1 MNKIET
7 MRGTGV
13 TGGMLLAAGWVA
25 MTVVACTST
34 PAAVPAQPG
43 TPMAT
48 SGTLAQPSAA
58 GTAAQLAAAGGS
70 ARAGSVAVASPNA
83 GAGGAGASNGG
94 TAGSG
99 GGLPCAVSKAL
110 IANCQQCHGAQQI
123 GGAPMPLVTY
133 SDVKKM
139 AVTKP
144 SMTVQQLAL
153 TRMNDVAMP
162 MPPGGKISAADKK
175 TLTDWLSAGATPAPA
190 SEPSCD
196 TSGVTAPQPDYKT
209 GLVPKPGETCYDLP
223 THGGQTPGDK
233 TVYSVKPGEH
243 YEQFYFKTP
252 WPAGVVATRFG
263 AKFDNIKVLHH
274 WLLFTSAKP
283 VSMDGTHET
292 TAGTQL
298 GDTAQL
304 IGGWAVGGKNVEFP
318 DDMGF
323 ELPSA
328 ELLNAQWHFYNQ
340 GTANENDA
348 SMVQVC
354 TVPAAMRKNI
364 ASMTFLGTEDFNSFL
379 GMPPHETSQFG
390 GTCTN
395 ESTGPITIWAFWPH
409 MHKLGRRMT
418 SVITRVDGKTEMA
431 FDSAFDFNLQIHY
444 PLSPMLVLQPG
455 DSITSTCTFENN
467 TDFAVAFGP
476 STEQEMCYQFA
487 FTYPARAID
496 NGVISLIGAT
506 NTCW

>member
-7 MRGTGV
+7 TYGPIV
-13 TGGMLLAAGWVA
+13 TGGLAVAVGWVA
-25 MTVVACTST
+25 MTVVACTAA
-34 PAAVPAQPG
+34 PAAAPPPPPA
-43 TPMAT
+43 PMTT
-48 SGTLAQPSAA
+48 SGTLSQPSAA
-58 GTAAQLAAAGGS
+58 GTAAQPGAAGTGATAAGS
-70 ARAGSVAVASPNA
+70 ASVGSHNA
-83 GAGGAGASNGG
+83 GAGGASNGG
-94 TAGSG
+94 TTGSAS
-99 GGLPCAVSKAL
+99 LPCAVSKAL

-133 SDVKKM
+133 ADIKKM

-144 SMTVQQLAL
+144 SMSVQQLAL
-153 TRMNDVAMP
+153 VRLNDVAMP

-175 TLTDWLSAGATPAPA
+175 ILTDWLTAGATPAPA

-196 TSGVTAPQPDYKT
+196 TSGVTAPEADYKT
-209 GLVPKPGETCYDLP
+209 GLVAKPGETCYDLP

-233 TVYSVKPGEH
+233 TVYSVVPGEH

-274 WLLFTSAKP
+274 WLLFTSAKS

-318 DDMGF
+318 ADMGF

-340 GTANENDA
+340 GTANETDA

-364 ASMTFLGTEDFNSFL
+364 ASMTFLGTEDFNGIF

-395 ESTGPITIWAFWPH
+395 ESAGPVTIWAFWPH

-467 TDFAVAFGP
+467 TNAAVAFGP